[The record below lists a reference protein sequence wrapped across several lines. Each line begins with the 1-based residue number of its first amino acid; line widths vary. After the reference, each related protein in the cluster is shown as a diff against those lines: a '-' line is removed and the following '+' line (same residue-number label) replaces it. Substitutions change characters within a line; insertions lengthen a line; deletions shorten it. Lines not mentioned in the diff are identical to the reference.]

1 MSKIKTEYVPG
12 TCNIGPAEIRSRLMA
27 GWMGA
32 GVAAAF
38 IFLLFLLPASPW
50 WALLVFLPAAG
61 GAVGFFQAAFHFCA
75 AFGMR
80 GVFNFGNKVGE
91 VKDVVQ
97 EEFHRADKAKA
108 VKIIVLSALTG
119 MVIAALAVLLL
130 FARG

>member
-1 MSKIKTEYVPG
+1 MNKIKSEYVPG
-12 TCNIGPAEIRSRLMA
+12 TCNIGPAEIRSRLLA
-27 GWMGA
+27 GWLGA
-32 GVAAAF
+32 GFTAV
-38 IFLLFLLPASPW
+38 LLFLLFMLHASPW
-50 WALLVFLPAAG
+50 WALLVFLPSAG

-91 VKDVVQ
+91 VKDVAQ
-97 EEFHRADKAKA
+97 EEFHRADMAKA

-119 MVIAALAVLLL
+119 AFVATLSALLL